1 LSDWLEKTA
10 QANKP
15 LVANAQPNPEHFEG
29 LVQADRHLVRPQ
41 QFHSG
46 LLIRKM
52 EKAKA
57 AKRKAVSPSNPL
69 MGFRA
74 DEITRAAIVK
84 WAEDQPDKPTLSE
97 AVRRLVGLG
106 LSGDVRPNQTS
117 QARANEAKVMAADQ
131 LDRLADPSATADE
144 QAVRKRRLLQG
155 PEEFQNVRVDRLKK
169 KQT

>member
-1 LSDWLEKTA
+1 MP
-10 QANKP
+10 QANQP
-15 LVANAQPNPEHFEG
+15 LVANAQPNPEPFGG
-29 LVQADRHLVRPQ
+29 LVWADPHLVRPQ

-57 AKRKAVSPSNPL
+57 AKRKAIGPSSNPL

-84 WAEDQPDKPTLSE
+84 WAENQPDKPTLSE

-106 LSGDVRPNQTS
+106 LSGNGRPNQVS
-117 QARANEAKVMAADQ
+117 QVRANEAKVMAADQ
-131 LDRLADPSATADE
+131 LDRLADPFATTDE